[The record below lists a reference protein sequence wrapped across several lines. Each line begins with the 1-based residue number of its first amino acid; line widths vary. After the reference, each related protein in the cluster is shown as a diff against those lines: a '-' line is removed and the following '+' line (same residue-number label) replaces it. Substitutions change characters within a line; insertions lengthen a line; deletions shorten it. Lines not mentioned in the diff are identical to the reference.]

1 MHKARYIALEGPI
14 GVGKT
19 SLAKMLAEEFSAR
32 TLFENVEEN
41 PFLKDFYKNR
51 RRNGFKTQLFFLLS
65 RYQQQVELAQSDLF
79 NRVTVTDYIFA
90 KDRIFAH
97 INLDEHEIALYEE
110 LYRILNPQI
119 PKPDLV
125 IYLQADLDVVL
136 KRIKKRGHTYEKNI
150 DAEYLSN
157 VISAYNEFFFHYGE
171 TPLLVISTNKI
182 DFVGN
187 KNDFK
192 ELIKEVKEFKSG
204 TQYFVPLG
212 SKP

>member
-19 SLAKMLAEEFSAR
+19 SLAALLAEEFSAR

-41 PFLKDFYKNR
+41 PFLNDFYKNR

-65 RYQQQVELAQSDLF
+65 RYQQQIELAQSDLF
-79 NRVTVTDYIFA
+79 NRITVTDYIFA
-90 KDRIFAH
+90 KDTIFAH
-97 INLDEHEIALYEE
+97 INLDEHEIALYEQ
-110 LYRILNPQI
+110 LYRILD
-119 PKPDLV
+119 PKVPNPDLV
-125 IYLQADLDVVL
+125 IYLQADLDVIL
-136 KRIKKRGHTYEKNI
+136 KRIKRRGHPYERNI
-150 DAEYLSN
+150 DVEYLTR
-157 VISAYNEFFFHYGE
+157 VISAYNEFFFHYSE

-187 KNDFK
+187 KNDFE
-192 ELIKEVKEFKSG
+192 ELVREIKEFKSG